1 MSNETLLAISWHS
14 GVVSLKGVTLV
25 CSKAV
30 LVENSTV
37 GTPAPSDVEV
47 AVVFTSPLTSVPL
60 KLCSCHSCSFL
71 LRVCRGRKAAQPAPN
86 TIYPDTSAD
95 SRHCNFISC
104 HYVENKRNCNFCL
117 CMLLTVNLS
126 PDVAPPSARVPSK
139 AKRLS
144 THS

>member
-14 GVVSLKGVTLV
+14 AVVSLKGVKLV

-30 LVENSTV
+30 LVKNSTV

-95 SRHCNFISC
+95 ADIAISS
-104 HYVENKRNCNFCL
+104 VAT
-117 CMLLTVNLS
+117 MLKIKEIAIFVCACYLQ
-126 PDVAPPSARVPSK
+126 
-139 AKRLS
+139 
-144 THS
+144 